1 MLGWL
6 LLVAGGADV
15 FCSDRWLDTTLEGKT
30 KLTATCKGSS
40 RVKHNILTKTDKQRS
55 SSSGNII

>member
-30 KLTATCKGSS
+30 YLW
-40 RVKHNILTKTDKQRS
+40 LMEDKDSNTLSKDLSIACNRFQIPGC
-55 SSSGNII
+55 GN